1 MEILKWHLSWR
12 GGGVSSSL
20 SFPDHLANFQTIW
33 KHSRPPG
40 NFPDGPETFQFSFKS
55 YAQKL
60 SKCAKTFRT
69 RKNFPDGNATLLSRF
84 LGLWQRDS
92 IWRRKKL
99 SPLTWKSAQIG
110 KKRFH
115 FFGRK
120 WRVKDWM
127 HRCRIKTYEMH
138 LPPHPL
144 PHFQNPKYKHCTQL
158 D

>member
-1 MEILKWHLSWR
+1 MK
-12 GGGVSSSL
+12 GGVGVSSSL

-40 NFPDGPETFQFSFKS
+40 NFPDGPETLQFSFKG
-55 YAQKL
+55 YAQNFPNAQKL
-60 SKCAKTFRT
+60 SELAKTFQMAMPPCHPG
-69 RKNFPDGNATLLSRF
+69 FWASGIEILF
-84 LGLWQRDS
+84 EEE
-92 IWRRKKL
+92 KKL